1 MQKGL
6 ASYIGEPNHYL
17 SLPKFYE
24 EKRDEFLN
32 LIKDSKFQ
40 ITPSKGTY
48 FQLLDYSKITDESDI
63 AFAEKLTKEFKLA
76 TIPTS
81 VFNKNQE
88 DFKQLRVCFAKT
100 NETLQKAAII
110 LNNI

>member
-1 MQKGL
+1 L
-6 ASYIGEPNHYL
+6 ANYLENPSRYL
-17 SLPKFYE
+17 SIPNFYE
-24 EKRDEFLN
+24 EKRDFFLN

-40 ITPSKGTY
+40 FMPSKGTY

-81 VFNKNQE
+81 VFNKNQA

-100 NETLQKAAII
+100 NETLQQAAAI